1 LQEPAEQLAQVLT
14 GELSFYEFS
23 QEYQLLSLLN
33 ELGFSEE
40 QAAQILE
47 IIEVQQDILILTTLQ
62 LVEENNLQTD
72 NIADQFGLT

>member
-1 LQEPAEQLAQVLT
+1 
-14 GELSFYEFS
+14 
-23 QEYQLLSLLN
+23 LN

-40 QAAQILE
+40 QAAEILA

-72 NIADQFGLT
+72 NIAEQFGLT